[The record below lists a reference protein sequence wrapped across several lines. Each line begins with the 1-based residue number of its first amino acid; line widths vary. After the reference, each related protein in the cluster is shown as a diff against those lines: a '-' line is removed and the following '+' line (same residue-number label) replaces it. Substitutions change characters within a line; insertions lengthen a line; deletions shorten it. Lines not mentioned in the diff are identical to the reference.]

1 MALKSFWG
9 KIRMCDNEWLS
20 TLPLWTEPDQ
30 LMFWH
35 PGDFNETW
43 MGCWDRPFPKHFR
56 TACFRCQRGMT
67 MQFVRIP
74 ENPGASLHLSDFWT
88 DLQLVGRRWHPKGS
102 FSTIFQMIQ
111 WYLGIWFVF
120 TGYIGMW
127 GTPQVGR
134 LYTWVWSHV
143 GMPQDTADR
152 LNYWD
157 AVGWPIDAEV
167 FGFPRVRVG
176 SSDGRQVAVKT
187 DNVHARCEILD
198 LFADWMHR
206 VEPVLLKSK
215 AFVWMFFFFQCAS
228 DHGNRGDFKGRET
241 VLNWRSCGHSKSQER
256 WELLVPRIWVKQH
269 HFFCKMSY
277 GNFGVQPKHPG
288 VAPSFW
294 ITGGGARVH
303 PPTFFQLVA
312 VRDQRC
318 ISFKLSLKLS
328 FLYQRHLLWDLN
340 GWWMDGWIDFFHRY
354 LP

>member
-1 MALKSFWG
+1 MALKFFWG
-9 KIRMCDNEWLS
+9 RMRMCDTEWLS

-67 MQFVRIP
+67 MQLVRIP

-157 AVGWPIDAEV
+157 AVGWPIDVEV

-187 DNVHARCEILD
+187 DNVHARCEIVD
-198 LFADWMHR
+198 RFADWMHR
-206 VEPVLLKSK
+206 VEPVLPRSQ
-215 AFVWMFFFFQCAS
+215 AFVWMFFPMCIRPWQPWRIQGPRNGTQLKILWPLKIAGTLGTFGSKNLGQAAPFFLQDVIWKFRCPAKTSRCSSFFLDHRGRCQGSSTNLFPTGRRERPKVHILQAFTDAQFPLPEAS
-228 DHGNRGDFKGRET
+228 PVGFE
-241 VLNWRSCGHSKSQER
+241 W
-256 WELLVPRIWVKQH
+256 
-269 HFFCKMSY
+269 M
-277 GNFGVQPKHPG
+277 
-288 VAPSFW
+288 
-294 ITGGGARVH
+294 
-303 PPTFFQLVA
+303 
-312 VRDQRC
+312 
-318 ISFKLSLKLS
+318 
-328 FLYQRHLLWDLN
+328 
-340 GWWMDGWIDFFHRY
+340 MDGWMDRFF
-354 LP
+354 P

>member
-215 AFVWMFFFFQCAS
+215 AFVWMFFFSNVHQTMATVEIS
-228 DHGNRGDFKGRET
+228 RAEKRYSTEDLVATQNRRN
-241 VLNWRSCGHSKSQER
+241 V
-256 WELLVPRIWVKQH
+256 
-269 HFFCKMSY
+269 
-277 GNFGVQPKHPG
+277 GNFWFQEFG
-288 VAPSFW
+288 SSSTIFS
-294 ITGGGARVH
+294 ARCH
-303 PPTFFQLVA
+303 ME
-312 VRDQRC
+312 
-318 ISFKLSLKLS
+318 ISVSS
-328 FLYQRHLLWDLN
+328 QN
-340 GWWMDGWIDFFHRY
+340 IQV
-354 LP
+354 